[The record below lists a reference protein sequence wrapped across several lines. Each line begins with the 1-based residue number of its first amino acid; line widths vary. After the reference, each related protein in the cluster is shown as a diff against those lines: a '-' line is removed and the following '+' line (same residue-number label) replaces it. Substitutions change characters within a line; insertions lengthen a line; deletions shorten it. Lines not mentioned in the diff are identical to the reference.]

1 MCLWDVGVCSVTR
14 VAKHGGDALP
24 SVEFKDAD
32 VFIRAAGGY
41 VLTRRIKLNLPGQK
55 STTVNTYKEGKAC
68 GEWTVEENVTLSRLP
83 SSLSDPL

>member
-1 MCLWDVGVCSVTR
+1 MCSVTR

-55 STTVNTYKEGKAC
+55 STTVNTRCTYREGKAC
-68 GEWTVEENVTLSRLP
+68 GE
-83 SSLSDPL
+83 